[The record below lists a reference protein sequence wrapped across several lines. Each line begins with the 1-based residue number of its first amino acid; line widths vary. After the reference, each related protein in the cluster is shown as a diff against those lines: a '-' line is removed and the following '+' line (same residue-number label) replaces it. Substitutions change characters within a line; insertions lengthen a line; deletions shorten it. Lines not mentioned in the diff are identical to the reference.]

1 MCGTPDNKTFFIMG
15 DSAYKPP
22 SGQMNDTLDA
32 GLGNL
37 VGAPKII
44 HLTLYT
50 YRTKFSYG

>member
-1 MCGTPDNKTFFIMG
+1 MG

-37 VGAPKII
+37 VGARPK
-44 HLTLYT
+44 
-50 YRTKFSYG
+50 

>member
-1 MCGTPDNKTFFIMG
+1 MG

-37 VGAPKII
+37 VGAQNNPSYTFTLIGLNSVMDKIFCCYKI
-44 HLTLYT
+44 V
-50 YRTKFSYG
+50 